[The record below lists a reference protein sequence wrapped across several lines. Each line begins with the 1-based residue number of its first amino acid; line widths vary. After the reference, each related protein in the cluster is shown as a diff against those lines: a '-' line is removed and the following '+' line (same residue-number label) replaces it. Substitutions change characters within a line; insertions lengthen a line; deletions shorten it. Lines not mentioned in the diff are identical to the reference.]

1 LSVGLITLSDKG
13 SKGEREDTTSVVLE
27 EYLRS
32 KFSISFIRK
41 ELIPDE
47 MVMLENMLVD
57 FCDTQKFDLILTN
70 GSTGVSPR
78 DIAPD
83 VTLKVIE
90 KGSQVLKRLCEW
102 RALKRRQE
110 PLCQGLCADLE
121 REALL

>member
-1 LSVGLITLSDKG
+1 
-13 SKGEREDTTSVVLE
+13 
-27 EYLRS
+27 
-32 KFSISFIRK
+32 
-41 ELIPDE
+41 

-90 KGSQVLKRLCEW
+90 KRLPGFEEVMRMESFKKTPRAIVSRAVCGFRNGSLIINLPGSPKGALENIQVVADTIEHAIEKIH
-102 RALKRRQE
+102 
-110 PLCQGLCADLE
+110 GSTVDCAQ
-121 REALL
+121 